1 MESNADKIQPGD
13 ARQWLS
19 IQKHR
24 PDTPLTPA
32 AVTAAASTNPS
43 MSNTAKTDAD
53 DSDPDDDDQA
63 DGHVAVPPRLAVRMT
78 AIFEPF

>member
-1 MESNADKIQPGD
+1 MESSIDKTHPGD
-13 ARQWLS
+13 ARQWPG

-24 PDTPLTPA
+24 PNTSSTLA
-32 AVTAAASTNPS
+32 AATAAASANPS

-63 DGHVAVPPRLAVRMT
+63 GDHVAVPPRLAVRMT
-78 AIFEPF
+78 VIFEPF